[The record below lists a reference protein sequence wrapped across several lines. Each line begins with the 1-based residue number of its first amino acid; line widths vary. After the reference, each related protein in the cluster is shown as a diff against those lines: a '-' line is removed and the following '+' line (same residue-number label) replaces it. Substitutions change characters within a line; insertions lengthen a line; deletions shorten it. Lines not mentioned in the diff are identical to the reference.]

1 MIQIIDKIKVFFR
14 KDKKLYTAL
23 YAILGF
29 YPQNIEL
36 YKMAFTHR
44 SNNQRFQ
51 QYRHGRRRDERS
63 AETPEK
69 DNERLEY
76 LGDAVLETVVSEI
89 LYHQYP
95 TKREGFLTATRSKLV
110 ARETLGKLAKQLEL
124 ERFMNLPKT
133 GGNRNSYAGGN
144 AFEALVGAIFLDRG
158 YKYAY
163 HFIKH
168 LIKKQIVDVE
178 STAKK
183 EVNFKSRL
191 LEYCQKNKIQYT
203 FDSTSSQADKQAS
216 PEFTT
221 HVSIEGLLAGEGKGL
236 SKKESEQNAAKSALV
251 KMRREATFV
260 DDVLR
265 AKEGR
270 TAMEAPEFGA
280 LPRIREIDEEVK
292 RLNKLA
298 REEKER
304 QAAEPKP
311 ERQPR
316 KSEKHVKARERRAAQ
331 QAKAEQE
338 QAKVGSVQEKEAG
351 AQPKSRRPESKTDS
365 LPAKSEGATPKANVA
380 PLKAEVPKHHA
391 KAEMAA
397 EEMVI
402 VENIPAIG
410 TAENNQP
417 VSATTY
423 PAESASHS
431 AKPADQV
438 TPSTNAPHAVA
449 EKPIVAQD
457 AKEVATAIVKKKGTK
472 GMSTEETP
480 KSQVPSQPS
489 IPVAQETVAKP
500 QKPAVAALVEAL
512 RASAPVTATATPASD
527 MATPQAQKKAAVADL
542 VSKLAASAKQ
552 PVAPAKQ
559 LSKAT
564 SKAIAS
570 EPAKPAIAA
579 LLNAMA
585 QAPAESPAKKE
596 GGQKQPQVVAPAEH
610 TVHQTVADS
619 DGIAPK
625 SAAPKGPSQPE
636 KEGKNQLSKGE
647 NRRRKKAKPE
657 PTPEEQAA
665 ELEAIKAAALR
676 EIQASNGRMY
686 E

>member
-203 FDSTSSQADKQAS
+203 FDSTSSQVDKQAS

-298 REEKER
+298 REEKAR

-338 QAKVGSVQEKEAG
+338 QAKRESAQEKEAG

-365 LPAKSEGATPKANVA
+365 LPAKPENATSKANA
-380 PLKAEVPKHHA
+380 TPLKAETQKHHA
-391 KAEMAA
+391 KAEMGA

-410 TAENNQP
+410 TTESNRP
-417 VSATTY
+417 TSSATY
-423 PAESASHS
+423 PAESVSRS
-431 AKPADQV
+431 AKPAAQV
-438 TPSTNAPHAVA
+438 VPSTDAPHAVA
-449 EKPIVAQD
+449 EKPIVA
-457 AKEVATAIVKKKGTK
+457 
-472 GMSTEETP
+472 
-480 KSQVPSQPS
+480 
-489 IPVAQETVAKP
+489 KP
-500 QKPAVAALVEAL
+500 QNPAVATLVEAL

-527 MATPQAQKKAAVADL
+527 MATPQVQKKAAVADL
-542 VSKLAASAKQ
+542 VSKLAASTKQ

-564 SKAIAS
+564 PKAVAS

-596 GGQKQPQVVAPAEH
+596 GGQKQPQVVAPAER
-610 TVHQTVADS
+610 TAHQTVADF

-625 SAAPKGPSQPE
+625 GAAPKGPSQPE
-636 KEGKNQLSKGE
+636 QEGKNQPSKGE

>member
-298 REEKER
+298 REEKAR

-338 QAKVGSVQEKEAG
+338 QAKRESAQEKEAG
-351 AQPKSRRPESKTDS
+351 AQTKPRRPESKTDS
-365 LPAKSEGATPKANVA
+365 LPTKPENATSKANA
-380 PLKAEVPKHHA
+380 TPLKAETHKHHA
-391 KAEMAA
+391 QAEMGA

-410 TAENNQP
+410 TTESNQP
-417 VSATTY
+417 TSSATY
-423 PAESASHS
+423 PAESVSRS
-431 AKPADQV
+431 AKPAAQV
-438 TPSTNAPHAVA
+438 VPSTDAPHVVA
-449 EKPIVAQD
+449 EKPIVA
-457 AKEVATAIVKKKGTK
+457 
-472 GMSTEETP
+472 
-480 KSQVPSQPS
+480 
-489 IPVAQETVAKP
+489 KP
-500 QKPAVAALVEAL
+500 QNPAVAALVEAL

-527 MATPQAQKKAAVADL
+527 MATPQAPKKAAVADL

-559 LSKAT
+559 LSEAT

-585 QAPAESPAKKE
+585 QTPAESPAKKE

-610 TVHQTVADS
+610 TAHQTVADS

-636 KEGKNQLSKGE
+636 QEGKNQPSKGE

>member
-203 FDSTSSQADKQAS
+203 FDSTSSQVDKQAS

-298 REEKER
+298 REEKAR

-338 QAKVGSVQEKEAG
+338 QAKRESAQEKEAG
-351 AQPKSRRPESKTDS
+351 AQTKPRRAESKTDS
-365 LPAKSEGATPKANVA
+365 LPTKPENATSKANA
-380 PLKAEVPKHHA
+380 TPLKAETHKHHA
-391 KAEMAA
+391 KAEMGA

-410 TAENNQP
+410 TAESDQP
-417 VSATTY
+417 TSSATY
-423 PAESASHS
+423 PAESVSRS
-431 AKPADQV
+431 AKPAAQV
-438 TPSTNAPHAVA
+438 VPSTDAPHVVA
-449 EKPIVAQD
+449 EKPIVA
-457 AKEVATAIVKKKGTK
+457 
-472 GMSTEETP
+472 
-480 KSQVPSQPS
+480 
-489 IPVAQETVAKP
+489 KP
-500 QKPAVAALVEAL
+500 QNPAVAALVEAL

-542 VSKLAASAKQ
+542 VSKLAASTKQ

-610 TVHQTVADS
+610 TAHQTVADS

-636 KEGKNQLSKGE
+636 QEGKNQPSKGE

>member
-203 FDSTSSQADKQAS
+203 FDSTSSQVDKQAS

-298 REEKER
+298 REEKAR

-338 QAKVGSVQEKEAG
+338 QAKRESAQEKEAG

-365 LPAKSEGATPKANVA
+365 LPAKPENATSKANA
-380 PLKAEVPKHHA
+380 TPLKAETHKHHA
-391 KAEMAA
+391 KAEMGA

-410 TAENNQP
+410 TTESNRP
-417 VSATTY
+417 TSSATY
-423 PAESASHS
+423 PAESVSRS
-431 AKPADQV
+431 VKPAAQV
-438 TPSTNAPHAVA
+438 VPATDAPHAVA
-449 EKPIVAQD
+449 EKPIVA
-457 AKEVATAIVKKKGTK
+457 
-472 GMSTEETP
+472 
-480 KSQVPSQPS
+480 
-489 IPVAQETVAKP
+489 KP
-500 QKPAVAALVEAL
+500 QNPAVAALVEAL

-527 MATPQAQKKAAVADL
+527 MAMPQAQKKAAVADL
-542 VSKLAASAKQ
+542 VSKLAASTKQ

-596 GGQKQPQVVAPAEH
+596 GGQKQPQVLAPAEH
-610 TVHQTVADS
+610 TAHQTVADS

-636 KEGKNQLSKGE
+636 QEGKNQPSKGE

>member
-203 FDSTSSQADKQAS
+203 FDSTSSQVDKQAS

-298 REEKER
+298 REEKAR

-338 QAKVGSVQEKEAG
+338 QAKRESAQEKEAG

-365 LPAKSEGATPKANVA
+365 LPAKSESATSKANA
-380 PLKAEVPKHHA
+380 TPLKAETQKHHA
-391 KAEMAA
+391 KAEMGA

-410 TAENNQP
+410 TAESNQLTS
-417 VSATTY
+417 SATY
-423 PAESASHS
+423 PAESVSRS
-431 AKPADQV
+431 AKPGAQV
-438 TPSTNAPHAVA
+438 APSTDAPHAVA
-449 EKPIVAQD
+449 EKPIVA
-457 AKEVATAIVKKKGTK
+457 
-472 GMSTEETP
+472 
-480 KSQVPSQPS
+480 
-489 IPVAQETVAKP
+489 KP
-500 QKPAVAALVEAL
+500 QNPAVAALVEAL

-542 VSKLAASAKQ
+542 VSKLAASTKQ

-585 QAPAESPAKKE
+585 QAPAELPAKKE

-610 TVHQTVADS
+610 TAHQTVADS

-636 KEGKNQLSKGE
+636 QEGKNQPSKGE

>member
-110 ARETLGKLAKQLEL
+110 ARETLGKLAEQLEL

-311 ERQPR
+311 ERPPR

-338 QAKVGSVQEKEAG
+338 QAKRESAQEKEAG

-365 LPAKSEGATPKANVA
+365 LPAKLENATSKANA
-380 PLKAEVPKHHA
+380 TPLKAETQKHHA
-391 KAEMAA
+391 KAEMGA
-397 EEMVI
+397 EEMVV

-410 TAENNQP
+410 TTESNQP
-417 VSATTY
+417 TSSAIY
-423 PAESASHS
+423 PAESVSRS
-431 AKPADQV
+431 AKPAAQV
-438 TPSTNAPHAVA
+438 VPATDAPHAVA
-449 EKPIVAQD
+449 EKPIVA
-457 AKEVATAIVKKKGTK
+457 
-472 GMSTEETP
+472 
-480 KSQVPSQPS
+480 
-489 IPVAQETVAKP
+489 KP
-500 QKPAVAALVEAL
+500 QNPAVAALVEAL

-542 VSKLAASAKQ
+542 VSKLAASTKQ

-564 SKAIAS
+564 PKAVAS

-585 QAPAESPAKKE
+585 QAPAESPVKKE

-610 TVHQTVADS
+610 TAHQTVADS
-619 DGIAPK
+619 DGTASK
-625 SAAPKGPSQPE
+625 GAAPKGPSQPE
-636 KEGKNQLSKGE
+636 QEGKNQPSKGE

>member
-203 FDSTSSQADKQAS
+203 FDSTSSQVDKQAS

-298 REEKER
+298 REEKAR

-338 QAKVGSVQEKEAG
+338 QAKRESAQEKEAG

-365 LPAKSEGATPKANVA
+365 LPAKPENATSKANA
-380 PLKAEVPKHHA
+380 TPLKAETQKHHA
-391 KAEMAA
+391 KAEMGA

-410 TAENNQP
+410 TAESNQP
-417 VSATTY
+417 TSSATY
-423 PAESASHS
+423 PAESVSRS
-431 AKPADQV
+431 VKPVAQV
-438 TPSTNAPHAVA
+438 VPSTDAAHAVA
-449 EKPIVAQD
+449 EKPIVA
-457 AKEVATAIVKKKGTK
+457 
-472 GMSTEETP
+472 
-480 KSQVPSQPS
+480 
-489 IPVAQETVAKP
+489 KP
-500 QKPAVAALVEAL
+500 QNPAVAALVEAL
-512 RASAPVTATATPASD
+512 RASAPVIATATPASD

-542 VSKLAASAKQ
+542 VSKLAASTKQ

-585 QAPAESPAKKE
+585 QDPAESPAKKE

-610 TVHQTVADS
+610 TAHQTVADS

-625 SAAPKGPSQPE
+625 SATPKGPSQPE
-636 KEGKNQLSKGE
+636 QEGKNQPSKGE